1 MNRGCYPTDT
11 SPDDDYF
18 FIAHYSM
25 ILTGWAAS
33 SLDSGFLSGKEKK
46 ETMVFQTIQKPA
58 LRLFRSEYSDLR
70 Q

>member
-1 MNRGCYPTDT
+1 
-11 SPDDDYF
+11 
-18 FIAHYSM
+18 M

-58 LRLFRSEYSDLR
+58 LRLFRSEYSDLKR
-70 Q
+70 